1 MRLSIFFPSSGPS
14 AKMPAMEPLALLLI
28 LFSALMH
35 ALWNML
41 VKQSRDKTVFIWW
54 MFLCAFGLMNL
65 YMLVPGQP
73 FPPFSAHYLLLAAS
87 AAVCFVLYHW
97 FTGKAYREGDLSM
110 TYPLAQTSMLYVPI
124 WGVLLLGERLSFA
137 GVAGILLI
145 IAGAYSIQLRRL
157 SLDELLRPLLNL
169 GNRSVQAALMDGFIY
184 SVGAIIDKQGVNSYS
199 AYHFTYTLVL
209 FMLGYMSLNLLRPCY
224 RGRVLAEWRHSRK
237 LVLWSGPVMLAS
249 FLSFRY
255 GLQLSPVSY
264 AVPLR
269 QVSLLVGVLIG
280 IFFLKESFGRM
291 RLASAGLILVGV
303 IFIWH
308 G

>member
-1 MRLSIFFPSSGPS
+1 
-14 AKMPAMEPLALLLI
+14 MENLALLLI
-28 LFSALMH
+28 IISAVMH
-35 ALWNML
+35 ALWNLL

-54 MFLCAFGLMNL
+54 MFACAFGLMNL
-65 YMLVPGQP
+65 YMLLPGRP
-73 FPPFSAHYLLLAAS
+73 FPPLTLRYLLLAAS

-97 FTGKAYREGDLSM
+97 FTGKAYREGDLSI

-124 WGVLLLGERLSFA
+124 WAVLLLGEKLSVA
-137 GVAGILLI
+137 GVTGILLI
-145 IAGAYSIQLRRL
+145 IAGAYSIQLQRL
-157 SLDELLRPLLNL
+157 SLAGLLRPLRNL
-169 GNRSVQAALMDGFIY
+169 GDRSVQWALLAGLVY
-184 SVGAIIDKQGVNSYS
+184 SVGAIIDKQGVGSYS

-224 RGRVLAEWRHSRK
+224 RGRVLAEWRNSRK
-237 LVLWSGPVMLAS
+237 LVLWSGPVMLGS
-249 FLSFRY
+249 FLTFRY

-280 IFFLKESFGRM
+280 IFFLGESFGRM
-291 RLASAGLILVGV
+291 RLASTGLILAGV
-303 IFIWH
+303 VFIWH